1 MKKLLLSSFAFYRE
15 HISKHQKFFGVNLL
29 FFLLLPIGCFKAKVI
44 SAAPVAY
51 EINDYRTVGGAG
63 QVWSNSLIWQKFNGA
78 SWNAAGADGIPGA
91 AATVYING
99 AVDTGGSRTADKI
112 IVEANAAL
120 TVSSTMTS
128 TALTLVKSG
137 GSLILNAAFTNN
149 GVFEIE
155 NNGSLLINY
164 SSASG
169 IAPIWN
175 GTEKFSAGSTVTIQ
189 NWNYSAVSGANRL
202 VQNPSQISPN
212 ADGFLFGNLI
222 TSGALTGGFYL
233 IQGNQEVNFCKNNYT
248 MKNTANKVIF
258 TDGVATIH
266 IGGNMTVDGMQLSL
280 SATTGGNAVLNV
292 AGTLSVLSGS
302 LNLNQTSN
310 SPLASLNLQ
319 GNLFVAPGANLLSTA
334 HNSKFNFT
342 GSGDG
347 LAAAQ
352 TVDVSDN
359 SNSGSSYIDFVVNS
373 GGYVKLI
380 NRNWG
385 LGSVSSLTI
394 NGGATLDFGFN
405 DAGALNVIRSSTAT
419 GFATG
424 QLFEAREGSTLKITS
439 PEGIIS
445 GGIYSGN
452 VRIGSTKATR
462 IFSAAAHY
470 FYIGKA
476 NAAQVAASGVDQV
489 SGSGFPA
496 NLLSGNIV
504 IDLDT
509 KTSAADDV
517 SFMAQ
522 GIHKLT
528 STGTLTILKG
538 KVVDNAGNGFGE
550 ETNESG
556 NFTMTGGRY
565 QIFRSDTQ
573 PPLGNAYNISGG
585 VIEFAGGAA
594 IVIRDKPYLNVE
606 VSGTNVSI
614 GPSKKGLEL
623 KPNGK
628 FTVKKDAVLKIANED
643 GFSGGT
649 ATAINSTNNPTIIL
663 EDQSTIEYN
672 RDGNQIIT
680 AFEPLTSDDS
690 NVATGGY
697 FNLKI
702 SGKNGNL
709 QTGTSKKLA
718 SGNAVYVRNNVEVA
732 LDARLIIDADQ
743 TLTVRK
749 EVINNGGSAT
759 NFIVENDGN
768 LMQLEQVVN
777 PSPISVRRLH
787 QLSAERKQYNFVS
800 SPVKGQH
807 MKYIFGNNPANIPY
821 STVYNEKT
829 DYFVNAKESEY
840 SDIAKG
846 FSVKEPIK
854 SYAGLA
860 AESLAFNEAEYKGVP
875 NNGDVNLS
883 LNWTDSNHGY
893 NLAGNPYPS
902 DMDIVAL
909 YKNSVGANSI
919 ESTFY
924 FWDNSIN
931 DIFTQMGSGYQ
942 GYSYAI
948 FNAATGP
955 DGYGIAAPGRKE
967 KEGDLAGTKVPGRY
981 IKVSQGFMVRALKP
995 GATLQYK
1002 NSMRKKAA
1010 NNTEFFGKYTA
1021 QNSFR
1026 LEMTAPSGVKLQN
1039 GFVYFESGND
1049 GFGMEDSLLPN
1060 SEASDALF
1068 SVAESEKV
1076 VINGKSN
1083 FSVED
1088 KIDLG
1093 TRHFSA
1099 GQYTIKAIDRDGIF
1113 SKDQPIYLIDNHL
1126 NVLTDISKT
1135 SYEFSSESGEFSSRF
1150 EIAYRAEKTLAVP
1163 EKKPLNNDI
1172 IIFRDGSELVIRL
1185 NEIGGNLLELFDMG
1199 GKLIYK
1205 AKIHSAE
1212 TRIDITKFT
1221 RGIYIVKVSAAA
1233 SDAKI
1238 KKLLLE

>member
-1 MKKLLLSSFAFYRE
+1 MKKLSLSSFAFCRE
-15 HISKHQKFFGVNLL
+15 HISKHQKFLGVNLL
-29 FFLLLPIGCFKAKVI
+29 LFLLLPIGCFKAKVI
-44 SAAPVAY
+44 SPAPVAY

-63 QVWSNSLIWQKFNGA
+63 QVWSNALIWQKFNGT

-91 AATVYING
+91 AATVHING
-99 AVDTGGSRTADKI
+99 SVDTGGSRTAGKI
-112 IVEANAAL
+112 IVEANAVL

-128 TALTLVKSG
+128 TTLTWVKSG

-149 GVFEIE
+149 GIFEIE

-164 SSASG
+164 SASG
-169 IAPIWN
+169 TSPIWS

-189 NWNYSAVSGANRL
+189 NWNYSAGSGANRL
-202 VQNPSQISPN
+202 IQNPSQISPN

-222 TSGALTGGFYL
+222 TSGTLTGGFYL
-233 IQGNQEVNFCKNNYT
+233 IQGDQEVNFCKNNYT
-248 MKNTANKVIF
+248 MKNTAKNVIF
-258 TDGVATIH
+258 TDGAATIH
-266 IGGNMTVDGMQLSL
+266 IGGNMTVDGTQLSL
-280 SATTGGNAVLNV
+280 SATAGGVVNV
-292 AGTLSVLSGS
+292 AGNLSVLSGS

-310 SPLASLNLQ
+310 SPLASLNLK
-319 GNLFVAPGANLLSTA
+319 GNLFVAQGANLSSAA
-334 HNSKFNFT
+334 HNSNFNFT
-342 GSGDG
+342 GTGDG
-347 LAAAQ
+347 LGSFQ
-352 TVDVSDN
+352 TVDVFDN
-359 SNSGSSYIDFVVNS
+359 SNSGSSYIDFVINN
-373 GGYVKLI
+373 GAYVKLI

-385 LGSVSSLTI
+385 LGSGSSLTI
-394 NGGATLDFGFN
+394 NGGATLDFGFT
-405 DAGALNVIRSSTAT
+405 DAGALNVVRSSTAT

-462 IFSAAAHY
+462 IFSPAAHY

-489 SGSGFPA
+489 SGSGFPS

-504 IDLDT
+504 IDLHT

-649 ATAINSTNNPTIIL
+649 ATAINSTNNPTVIL

-672 RDGNQIIT
+672 RDGSQIIT
-680 AFEPLTSDDS
+680 AFEPLASDES

-732 LDARLIIDADQ
+732 QDARLIIDADQ
-743 TLTVRK
+743 TLTVRN

-768 LMQLEQVVN
+768 LMQIEQVAN
-777 PSPISVRRLH
+777 TSPISVRRLH

-807 MKYIFGNNPANIPY
+807 MKYVFGNNPANIPY
-821 STVYNEKT
+821 STAYNEKT

-860 AESLAFNEAEYKGVP
+860 AESLDYNEAEYKGVP
-875 NNGDVNLS
+875 NNDDIS
-883 LNWTDSNHGY
+883 LPLKWSDADHGY

-948 FNAATGP
+948 FNAAAGQ

-981 IKVSQGFMVRALKP
+981 VKVSQGFMVRALKL
-995 GATLQYK
+995 GASLQYK

-1010 NNTEFFGKYTA
+1010 NNTEFFGKYTT

-1026 LEMTAPSGVKLQN
+1026 LEMTSPSGLKLQN
-1039 GFVYFESGND
+1039 GFVYFEGGSDELGN
-1049 GFGMEDSLLPN
+1049 EDSTIPN
-1060 SEASDALF
+1060 GSSSDALF
-1068 SVAESEKV
+1068 SAVGDEKL
-1076 VINGKSN
+1076 VINGKSR
-1083 FSVED
+1083 FGADD
-1088 KIDLG
+1088 KIIIG

-1099 GQYTIKAIDRDGIF
+1099 GNYTLRVLDPEGVFAQG
-1113 SKDQPIYLIDNHL
+1113 QPIYLNDKQL
-1126 NVLTDISKT
+1126 NTVTDLTKT
-1135 SYEFSSESGEFSSRF
+1135 SYSFYGESGEFTGRF
-1150 EIAYRAEKTLAVP
+1150 EIVYGAERSLDAI
-1163 EKKPLNNDI
+1163 ENNQSKNQLQL
-1172 IIFRDGSELVIRL
+1172 FKDGHELVLRIPTGAGEILEVYDMVGRL
-1185 NEIGGNLLELFDMG
+1185 VLQQ
-1199 GKLIYK
+1199 KVR
-1205 AKIHSAE
+1205 SAE
-1212 TRIDITKFT
+1212 TRVDISNFT
-1221 RGIYIVKVSAAA
+1221 RGAYIAKVSATG
-1233 SDAKI
+1233 SPTLT
-1238 KKLLLE
+1238 KKFRVE

>member
-1 MKKLLLSSFAFYRE
+1 MKKLLLSSFAFFRE
-15 HISKHQKFFGVNLL
+15 YLSRRKNFFGVNLL

-44 SAAPVAY
+44 SPAPASY

-63 QVWSNSLIWQKFNGA
+63 QVWSNALIWQKFNGT

-91 AATVYING
+91 AATVHING
-99 AVDTGGSRTADKI
+99 SVDTGGSRTANKI
-112 IVEANAAL
+112 IVEANAVL
-120 TVSSTMTS
+120 TVSSATTS
-128 TALTLVKSG
+128 TALTWVKGG
-137 GSLILNAAFTNN
+137 GSLILNVAFTNN

-189 NWNYSAVSGANRL
+189 NWNYSAGSGANRL

-222 TSGALTGGFYL
+222 TSGAQTGGFYL

-258 TDGVATIH
+258 TDGAAIIH
-266 IGGNMTVDGMQLSL
+266 IGGNMTVDGTQLSL
-280 SATTGGNAVLNV
+280 SATAGGVVNV
-292 AGTLSVLSGS
+292 AGNLSVLSGS

-310 SPLASLNLQ
+310 SPLASLNLK
-319 GNLFVAPGANLLSTA
+319 GNLFVAQGANLSSAA
-334 HNSKFNFT
+334 HNSNFNFT
-342 GSGDG
+342 GTGDG

-359 SNSGSSYIDFVVNS
+359 SNSGSSYIDFVINN
-373 GGYVKLI
+373 GAYVKLI

-385 LGSVSSLTI
+385 LGSGSSLTI

-405 DAGALNVIRSSTAT
+405 DAGALNVVRSSTAT

-462 IFSAAAHY
+462 IFSPSAHY
-470 FYIGKA
+470 FYIGKS
-476 NAAQVAASGVDQV
+476 NAAQITASGVDQV
-489 SGSGFPA
+489 SGTGFPA
-496 NLLSGNIV
+496 NLLSGKIV

-517 SFMAQ
+517 SFRAE
-522 GIHKLT
+522 GIHKLM

-538 KVVDNAGNGFGE
+538 KVVDNAGNGFGDE
-550 ETNESG
+550 AGESG
-556 NFTMTGGRY
+556 NLTMMGGRY

-628 FTVKKDAVLKIANED
+628 FTVKKDAVTKIANED

-768 LMQLEQVVN
+768 LVQLEQVVN

-821 STVYNEKT
+821 STAYNEKT
-829 DYFVNAKESEY
+829 DYFVNAKDADY
-840 SDIAKG
+840 SIVAKG

-860 AESLAFNEAEYKGVP
+860 VESLAYNEADYRGVP

-883 LNWTDSNHGY
+883 LDWTDSNHGY

-902 DMDIVAL
+902 DLDIVAL

-931 DIFTQMGSGYQ
+931 DIFAQMGSGYQ

-967 KEGDLAGTKVPGRY
+967 KEGDLVGTKVPGRQ

-995 GATLQYK
+995 GASLQYK
-1002 NSMRKKAA
+1002 NSMRKKAP
-1010 NNTEFFGKYTA
+1010 NNMEFFGKYA
-1021 QNSFR
+1021 DQNSFR
-1026 LEMTAPSGVKLQN
+1026 LEMTSSAGVKLQN
-1039 GFVYFESGND
+1039 GFVYFEAGRN
-1049 GFGMEDSLLPN
+1049 GFGIEDSEIPN
-1060 SEASDALF
+1060 NEASDAVF
-1068 SVAESEKV
+1068 SVVDEKELI
-1076 VINGKSN
+1076 INGKGHFASD
-1083 FSVED
+1083 D
-1088 KIDLG
+1088 KIKLG

-1099 GQYTIKAIDRDGIF
+1099 GNYSFKILNREGVF
-1113 SKDQPIYLIDNHL
+1113 EHDQPIYLKDNQL
-1126 NVLTDISKT
+1126 NIITDLSKGP
-1135 SYEFSSESGEFSSRF
+1135 YEFHSETGAFNSRF
-1150 EIAYRAEKTLAVP
+1150 EIEYRLDKTLIAT
-1163 EKKPLNNDI
+1163 EKSSQKKDMVLY
-1172 IIFRDGSELVIRL
+1172 RDGADVVIRVPDSKAT
-1185 NEIGGNLLELFDMG
+1185 LLEIYDLS
-1199 GKLIYK
+1199 GKLLYK
-1205 AKIHSAE
+1205 DKMLSAE
-1212 TRIDITKFT
+1212 SRIDAGNFSK
-1221 RGIYIVKVSAAA
+1221 GIYLFRVITSE
-1233 SDAKI
+1233 SESLN
-1238 KKLLLE
+1238 KKFLID

>member
-1 MKKLLLSSFAFYRE
+1 MKKLLLSSFAFFRE
-15 HISKHQKFFGVNLL
+15 YLSRRKNFFGVNLL

-44 SAAPVAY
+44 SPAPAAY

-63 QVWSNSLIWQKFNGA
+63 QVWSNALIWQKFNGT

-112 IVEANAAL
+112 IVEANAVL

-128 TALTLVKSG
+128 TTLTWVKSG

-169 IAPIWN
+169 VAPIWN

-189 NWNYSAVSGANRL
+189 NWNYSAGSGANRL

-222 TSGALTGGFYL
+222 TSGAQTGGFYL

-302 LNLNQTSN
+302 FNLNQTNN

-347 LAAAQ
+347 LLRMQ
-352 TVDVSDN
+352 TVDVFDN

-385 LGSVSSLTI
+385 LGSNSTLTVTS
-394 NGGATLDFGFN
+394 GATLDFGFN
-405 DAGALNVIRSSTAT
+405 DAGALNVVRSSTAT

-462 IFSAAAHY
+462 IFSPAAHY
-470 FYIGKA
+470 FYIGKS
-476 NAAQVAASGVDQV
+476 NAAQITASGVDQV

-517 SFMAQ
+517 SFRAE

-594 IVIRDKPYLNVE
+594 IVIRDKNYLNVE

-732 LDARLIIDADQ
+732 QDARLIIDADQ
-743 TLTVRK
+743 TLTVRN
-749 EVINNGGSAT
+749 EVINNGGSTT
-759 NFIVENDGN
+759 NFIVKNDGN
-768 LMQLEQVVN
+768 LVQLEQVFN

-787 QLSAERKQYNFVS
+787 QLSAERKQYNFIS

-995 GATLQYK
+995 NAYLKFNNQ
-1002 NSMRKKAA
+1002 MRKKAP
-1010 NNTEFFGKYTA
+1010 NNTEFFGKYA
-1021 QNSFR
+1021 DQNSFR
-1026 LEMTAPSGVKLQN
+1026 LEMTSSAGLKLQN
-1039 GFVYFESGND
+1039 GFVYFEGGD
-1049 GFGMEDSLLPN
+1049 DELGKEDSTIPN
-1060 SEASDALF
+1060 GSSSDALF
-1068 SVAESEKV
+1068 SAVRDEKL
-1076 VINGKSN
+1076 VINGKGR
-1083 FSVED
+1083 FGADD
-1088 KIDLG
+1088 KIIIG

-1099 GQYTIKAIDRDGIF
+1099 GNYTLRVLDREGVF
-1113 SKDQPIYLIDNHL
+1113 AQGQPIYLNDKQL
-1126 NVLTDISKT
+1126 NTVTDLTKT
-1135 SYEFSSESGEFSSRF
+1135 SYSFYSESGEFTGRF
-1150 EIAYRAEKTLAVP
+1150 EIVYRAEKSLDAI
-1163 EKKPLNNDI
+1163 EENQLKNQLQLFK
-1172 IIFRDGSELVIRL
+1172 DGHELVLRVPTGAGEILEVYDMVGRL
-1185 NEIGGNLLELFDMG
+1185 VLQQ
-1199 GKLIYK
+1199 KVR
-1205 AKIHSAE
+1205 SAE
-1212 TRIDITKFT
+1212 TRVDIINFT
-1221 RGIYIVKVSAAA
+1221 RGAYIAKVSAAG
-1233 SDAKI
+1233 SSTLT
-1238 KKLLLE
+1238 KKFRVE